1 MQFHTWD
8 NQSTEVV
15 SSEKAERTSS
25 WGPLM
30 VGAIY
35 ISYTVLY
42 MIKFYLAAAKVRDL
56 TKKLTEANAQTSAET
71 TDKMNAVNNTY
82 RFFVAGQRVATGKI
96 LKDKTILQV
105 YPYQHGTG
113 QRGILY
119 KPPFQTLAEWQ
130 RDFETTS
137 GRKIEYI
144 EEEGR
149 NRQWRHER
157 IDDTGAATP
166 PMKRPPFLEPV
177 SPRTPNKVVD
187 EEDEWEAVRSNAPD
201 APRNLNAEVAQRK
214 KAIGDAIDA
223 LTKALEAL
231 KMA

>member
-1 MQFHTWD
+1 MVEFKPTTHK
-8 NQSTEVV
+8 
-15 SSEKAERTSS
+15 SSLGAI
-25 WGPLM
+25 M

-35 ISYTVLY
+35 LSYTVLY
-42 MIKFYLAAAKVRDL
+42 MIKFYIAEAKVRDL
-56 TKKLTEANAQTSAET
+56 TKKLTEATAQPSAQTP
-71 TDKMNAVNNTY
+71 DKMNAINNTY
-82 RFFVAGQRVATGKI
+82 RFFVQGQRVATGKI

-105 YPYQHGTG
+105 FPYQIAPG
-113 QRGILY
+113 QRRLQY
-119 KPPFQTLAEWQ
+119 LPPFQTLAEWQ
-130 RDFETTS
+130 RAFEATA
-137 GRKIEYI
+137 GRKIDYI

-157 IDDTGAATP
+157 ISDAEAAPT
-166 PMKRPPFLEPV
+166 MLKRPPFLEPV
-177 SPRTPNKVVD
+177 SPRTPHKVVD

-201 APRNLNAEVAQRK
+201 APRAIDAEVAQRK